1 MAEQRKDMEAYAP
14 GISSQQ
20 DSGPHRAA
28 NYFKYTQRG
37 CSSLLPYCCKKTLT
51 KNWEEERV
59 PWPSVSSWREAK
71 TEGASEMAWSRSHGE
86 GLLTGSLTHPKVA
99 SYTAQP
105 HLLKD
110 GPPTVGWTS

>member
-1 MAEQRKDMEAYAP
+1 MEAYAP

-71 TEGASEMAWSRSHGE
+71 TGIQSRIIKTDAKGGTLIA
-86 GLLTGSLTHPKVA
+86 GLLPLAFSDTFLTWLKPP
-99 SYTAQP
+99 AQEWYHSP
-105 HLLKD
+105 WVGLLQI
-110 GPPTVGWTS
+110 SN